1 MTDEFKP
8 RLLQFARA
16 AADRAPRAQS
26 EAATSQYL
34 VLPFFQLLGYDPLDP
49 DEVVPEAHASFSDKF
64 KHRVDY
70 AICKDKQPAIGVECK
85 KVGTLNQGHR
95 GELKGYFNAVP
106 SIKLGV
112 LTDGLIWQLYSD
124 TGRENMMDD
133 EPFTVVDLREVAE
146 GKLSEHQ
153 LDALQRIRKEAFD
166 PSNVGADARRKLHV
180 AAYLQ
185 VLERVFQAP
194 DEPMVRTLMD
204 AAKIDGRRTGRLVEE
219 HAPVVREAM
228 QAFLDRKIL
237 ERVGFA
243 ERGDLVRVAGA
254 AGTGAAA
261 AANGTAGPAGV
272 TTLGGVTAEVGG
284 AGVTPAATMPAAGAA
299 SNNGPASGADGASAE
314 GARPFGD
321 GIITTETEAAVFEY
335 VRCRLPFLIER
346 DEALYAKLQHLYPRD
361 FKTRF
366 TVCYKQDR
374 SGRLFNFA
382 EMQQGP
388 KYRFEFPDT
397 GAVINTER
405 FGDIDQEL
413 LAAFLRRV
421 AELG

>member
-1 MTDEFKP
+1 MADDFKT
-8 RLLQFARA
+8 RLLSFARA
-16 AADRAPRAQS
+16 AVDRAPRAQS

-49 DEVVPEAHASFSDKF
+49 DEVIPEAHASFSDKF
-64 KHRVDY
+64 KNRVDY
-70 AICKDKQPAIGVECK
+70 AICKDKQPAIAVECK
-85 KVGTLNQGHR
+85 KVGALNEGHR

-112 LTDGLIWQLYSD
+112 LTDGLIWQFYSD

-133 EPFTVVDLREVAE
+133 EPFTVVDLREVAA
-146 GKLSEHQ
+146 GKLSDHQ
-153 LDALQRIRKEAFD
+153 LDALLRIRREAFD

-185 VLERVFQAP
+185 VLERIFQAP

-243 ERGDLVRVAGA
+243 ERGDLVRVAPGA
-254 AGTGAAA
+254 AGVGNGATGSGAPA
-261 AANGTAGPAGV
+261 AGPAGV
-272 TTLGGVTAEVGG
+272 PTGITTAGPVTADVLGVVVVG
-284 AGVTPAATMPAAGAA
+284 AGGQTADVTTV
-299 SNNGPASGADGASAE
+299 NVIAE
-314 GARPFGD
+314 GEAARFTAD
-321 GIITTETEAAVFEY
+321 SIITTETEVAVFDY
-335 VRCRLPFLIER
+335 VRRRLPFLIER
-346 DEALYAKLQHLYPRD
+346 DEALYAKLEHLYPRD

-374 SGRLFNFA
+374 NGRLFNFA
-382 EMQQGP
+382 EMHQGP
-388 KYRFEFPDT
+388 KYRFEFPDS
-397 GAVINTER
+397 GAVINTDR